1 MSKAESSDMRIVF
14 MGTPEF
20 AVPSLEALVENDY
33 RPVAVVTGPDR
44 PRGRGRKLQPTAV
57 KQAAQ
62 RFGIET
68 LVQPES
74 VKDPAFAAQI
84 NDLKCDL
91 QVVVAFRILPPDVFT
106 CAKFGAF
113 NLHAS
118 LLPKFRG
125 AAPINRALMAGVTE
139 TGVTTFFLKPA
150 VDTGNIILQWPTTVP
165 PNETAGSLH
174 DRLAKLGA
182 HAVLETTR
190 RIVTGCVQ
198 ERPQNNLLA
207 TAAPKIFRDD
217 CRIHWT
223 ESADQVHNHCRGL
236 SPHPGAW
243 TPWKSG
249 SLKILGS
256 RVTEGA
262 GSPGSVLRAD
272 DRIVVAC
279 QTGAISIT
287 HLQAPGQRVLAAKDF
302 LNGHPIVP
310 GSHLSARG

>member
-1 MSKAESSDMRIVF
+1 MRVVF
-14 MGTPEF
+14 MGTPDF
-20 AVPSLEALVENDY
+20 AVPSLRALVENGY

-44 PRGRGRKLQPTAV
+44 PRGRGRKLQPAAV

-62 RFGIET
+62 RFGIKT
-68 LVQPES
+68 LIQPES

-84 NDLKCDL
+84 NDLNCDL
-91 QVVVAFRILPPDVFT
+91 QIIVAFRILPPEVFT
-106 CAKFGAF
+106 CAKLGAF

-150 VDTGNIILQWPTTVP
+150 VDTGNIILQWPTVVP
-165 PNETAGSLH
+165 TDETAGSLH

-182 HAVLETTR
+182 RAVLETTR
-190 RIVTGCVQ
+190 RIATGNVQ
-198 ERPQNNLLA
+198 GCPQDNSLA

-217 CRIHWT
+217 CRIRWT
-223 ESADQVHNHCRGL
+223 DSADQVHNHCRGL
-236 SPHPGAW
+236 SPYPGAW

-249 SLKILGS
+249 TLKILGS
-256 RVTEGA
+256 RVTEGT
-262 GSPGSVLRAD
+262 GSPGTVLRSD
-272 DRIVVAC
+272 GHIVVAC
-279 QTGAISIT
+279 KTGAISIT

-310 GSHLSARG
+310 GSHLSGQR

>member
-1 MSKAESSDMRIVF
+1 MRVVF
-14 MGTPEF
+14 MGNPDF
-20 AVPSLEALVENDY
+20 AVPSLRALVENGY

-68 LVQPES
+68 LIQPES

-84 NDLKCDL
+84 NDLNCDL
-91 QVVVAFRILPPDVFT
+91 QIIVAFRILPPEVFT
-106 CAKFGAF
+106 CAKLGAF

-150 VDTGNIILQWPTTVP
+150 VDTGNVILQWPTVVP
-165 PNETAGSLH
+165 TDETAGSLH

-182 HAVLETTR
+182 RAVLETTR
-190 RIVTGCVQ
+190 RIATGNVQ
-198 ERPQNNLLA
+198 GRPQDNSLA

-217 CRIHWT
+217 CRIRWT
-223 ESADQVHNHCRGL
+223 DSADQVHNHCRGL
-236 SPHPGAW
+236 SPYPGAW

-249 SLKILGS
+249 TLKILGS
-256 RVTEGA
+256 RVTEGT
-262 GSPGSVLRAD
+262 GSPGTVLRSD
-272 DRIVVAC
+272 GHIVVAC
-279 QTGAISIT
+279 KTGAISIT

-310 GSHLSARG
+310 GSHLSGQR

>member
-1 MSKAESSDMRIVF
+1 MRVVF
-14 MGTPEF
+14 MGTPDF
-20 AVPSLEALVENDY
+20 AVPSLRALVENGY

-68 LVQPES
+68 LIQPES

-84 NDLKCDL
+84 NDLNCDL
-91 QVVVAFRILPPDVFT
+91 QIIVAFRILPPEVFT
-106 CAKFGAF
+106 CAKLGAF

-150 VDTGNIILQWPTTVP
+150 VDTGNVILQWPTVVP
-165 PNETAGSLH
+165 TDETAGSLH

-182 HAVLETTR
+182 RAVLETTR
-190 RIVTGCVQ
+190 RIATGNVQ
-198 ERPQNNLLA
+198 ERPQDNSLA

-217 CRIHWT
+217 CRIRWT
-223 ESADQVHNHCRGL
+223 DSADQVHNHCRGL
-236 SPHPGAW
+236 SPYPGAW

-249 SLKILGS
+249 TLKILGS
-256 RVTEGA
+256 RVTKGT
-262 GSPGSVLRAD
+262 GSPGTVLRSD
-272 DRIVVAC
+272 GHIVVAC
-279 QTGAISIT
+279 KTGAISIT

-310 GSHLSARG
+310 GSHLSGQR